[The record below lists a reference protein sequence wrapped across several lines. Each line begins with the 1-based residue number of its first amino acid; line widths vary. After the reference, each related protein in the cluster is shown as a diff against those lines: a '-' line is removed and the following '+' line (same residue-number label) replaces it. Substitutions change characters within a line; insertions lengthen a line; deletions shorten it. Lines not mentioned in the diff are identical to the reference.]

1 MEDYK
6 NIAPPNSYIDVR
18 NFTSP
23 TKLAEHLKFVAANSW
38 AFNFYHQWRDEYALE
53 DGKCQIN
60 FFTIFIAQSK
70 ELDNSLLSQPSYT
83 AYTQKAKV
91 VLMI

>member
-60 FFTIFIAQSK
+60 FFTIFIA
-70 ELDNSLLSQPSYT
+70 
-83 AYTQKAKV
+83 
-91 VLMI
+91 